1 MSEPR
6 HLRRSFLYVPG
17 SEERKV
23 AKAAGC
29 GADAVI
35 LDFEDAVAEER
46 KAAARALVR
55 EFLPAQPRGRVEWV
69 IRVNAP
75 DGPHFAADLDAAV
88 AAGPDGIVVPKV
100 WRPETLQWV
109 ENALAEAERRASRPL
124 GAIKLFAMIES
135 ARAVI
140 NAYAVATATPRLDGL
155 LLGHVDLSLDIGI
168 TPGPAGYGTILHARC
183 QLVLAAKA
191 AGVDLIDCVYLSI
204 KNEEGLQSEAAQ
216 AAALGFAGKQAI
228 HPGQLPLIHEAFTPS
243 PRRVERAKRI
253 LAAWEQAQAE
263 GKGVVALDGEL
274 IELPIVAL
282 ERRVLERAG
291 ETSVL

>member
-1 MSEPR
+1 MNASR
-6 HLRRSFLYVPG
+6 YLRRSFLYVPG
-17 SEERKV
+17 SEENKV
-23 AKAAGC
+23 AKAASLGP
-29 GADAVI
+29 DAVI
-35 LDFEDAVAEER
+35 LDFEDAVAEDR

-55 EFLPAQPRGRVEWV
+55 EFLPAQPRERVEWL
-69 IRVNAP
+69 IRVNTT
-75 DGPHFAADLDAAV
+75 DSPHFDADLEAAV
-88 AAGPDGIVVPKV
+88 AAGPDAIVIPKV
-100 WRPETLQWV
+100 WRPETVQWA
-109 ENALAEAERRASRPL
+109 ENRLTEAERTAARPL
-124 GAIKLFAMIES
+124 GGIKLFAMIES

-140 NAYAVATATPRLDGL
+140 NAYAVATATPRLAGL

-191 AGVDLIDCVYLSI
+191 AGVDLIDCVYLNMR
-204 KNEEGLQSEAAQ
+204 NEEGLQSEAAQ

-228 HPGQLPLIHEAFTPS
+228 HPAQLPLIHEAFTPT
-243 PRRVERAKRI
+243 PRRVERARRI
-253 LAAWEQAQAE
+253 LAVWDQAQAE

-291 ETSVL
+291 EA

>member
-1 MSEPR
+1 MTDS
-6 HLRRSFLYVPG
+6 HLLRRSFLYVPG
-17 SEERKV
+17 SEAAKV
-23 AKAAGC
+23 TKAASLGP
-29 GADAVI
+29 DAVI
-35 LDFEDAVAEER
+35 LDFEDAVAEDR
-46 KAAARALVR
+46 KAAARTLVR
-55 EFLPAQPRGRVEWV
+55 EFLPAQPRGRVEWL
-69 IRVNAP
+69 IRVNAT
-75 DGPHFAADLDAAV
+75 DSPHFNADLVAAV
-88 AAGPDGIVVPKV
+88 AAGPDAIVIPKV
-100 WRPETLQWV
+100 TKPETLQYV
-109 ENALAEAERRASRPL
+109 DNRLVDAEWSAQRPL
-124 GAIKLFAMIES
+124 GSIKLFAMIES

-140 NAYAVATATPRLDGL
+140 NAFAIATATPRLAGL

-191 AGVDLIDCVYLSI
+191 AGVDLIDCVYLNI
-204 KNEEGLQSEAAQ
+204 RNEEGLLSEAAQ

-228 HPGQLPLIHEAFTPS
+228 HPGQLPLIHEAFTPT

-253 LAAWEQAQAE
+253 LAVWEQAQAE

-291 ETSVL
+291 EA

>member
-1 MSEPR
+1 MNASR

-17 SEERKV
+17 SEENKI
-23 AKAAGC
+23 AKAASREP
-29 GADAVI
+29 DAVI
-35 LDFEDAVAEER
+35 LDFEDAVAEDR
-46 KAAARALVR
+46 KAAARALVWKL
-55 EFLPAQPRGRVEWV
+55 LPLQPRGRTEWL
-69 IRVNAP
+69 IRVNAV
-75 DGPHFAADLDAAV
+75 DGPHFDADLEAAV
-88 AAGPDGIVVPKV
+88 TAGPDAVVIPKV
-100 WRPETLQWV
+100 WRPETLQWA
-109 ENALAEAERRASRPL
+109 ENRLAEAERAAGKRL
-124 GAIKLFAMIES
+124 GDIKLFVMIES

-140 NAYAVATATPRLDGL
+140 NAYAIATATPRLVGL

-191 AGVDLIDCVYLSI
+191 AGVDLIDCVYLNI

-228 HPGQLPLIHEAFTPS
+228 HPGQLALIHEAFTPS
-243 PRRVERAKRI
+243 PRRVDRAKRV

-282 ERRVLERAG
+282 ERRILERAG
-291 ETSVL
+291 EA

>member
-1 MSEPR
+1 MSAR
-6 HLRRSFLYVPG
+6 HYLRRSFLYVPG
-17 SEERKV
+17 SEENKV
-23 AKAAGC
+23 AKAASLGP
-29 GADAVI
+29 DAVI
-35 LDFEDAVAEER
+35 LDFEDAVAEDR

-55 EFLPAQPRGRVEWV
+55 EFLPAQPRGRVEWL
-69 IRVNAP
+69 IRLNAV
-75 DGPHFAADLDAAV
+75 DSPHFDGDLAAAV
-88 AAGPDGIVVPKV
+88 AAGPDAIVVPKV

-109 ENALAEAERRASRPL
+109 ENRLAETERAAARPL
-124 GAIKLFAMIES
+124 GGIKLFAMIEN

-140 NAYAVATATPRLDGL
+140 NAFAIATATPRLVGL

-191 AGVDLIDCVYLSI
+191 AGVDLIDCVYLNMR
-204 KNEEGLQSEAAQ
+204 NEEGLQSEAAQ
-216 AAALGFAGKQAI
+216 AASLGFAGKQAI
-228 HPGQLPLIHEAFTPS
+228 HPAQLPLIHEAFTPT
-243 PRRVERAKRI
+243 PRRVERARRI
-253 LAAWEQAQAE
+253 LAAWDQAQAE

-291 ETSVL
+291 